1 MEYIIGIEIGGSKLQ
16 VFLSE
21 SKLKIIKKFFKDV
34 GDTKEASHILDM
46 ITSIVDELVLKYK
59 IKAISVGFGGPIDY
73 KTGQIFTSYQVG
85 SWQNFQLVQWLENK
99 YQTKVIVE
107 NDANTAA
114 FAEAHLG
121 RGKGYSRVFYITLGS
136 GVGGGFII
144 DGKLYHGKAP
154 CESEIGHIRLDKSGK
169 TLESSCSGWAI
180 DDKLRKYMTENCE
193 CIIGRLAK
201 DSNKSEASFLNQ
213 AIDSGDSEAKEILDT
228 AIDDLVFG
236 ISHVVHLLHPEIIII
251 GGGISLIG
259 KYLEDK
265 VNQCLPKYLMSSI
278 RDNPPVV
285 RLAKLKKD
293 VVPIGAI
300 LLAGI
305 DDQ

>member
-85 SWQNFQLVQWLENK
+85 SWQDFQLVQWLENK
-99 YQTKVIVE
+99 YQTKVIAE

-121 RGKGYSRVFYITLGS
+121 RGK
-136 GVGGGFII
+136 
-144 DGKLYHGKAP
+144 K
-154 CESEIGHIRLDKSGK
+154 
-169 TLESSCSGWAI
+169 
-180 DDKLRKYMTENCE
+180 
-193 CIIGRLAK
+193 
-201 DSNKSEASFLNQ
+201 
-213 AIDSGDSEAKEILDT
+213 
-228 AIDDLVFG
+228 
-236 ISHVVHLLHPEIIII
+236 
-251 GGGISLIG
+251 
-259 KYLEDK
+259 
-265 VNQCLPKYLMSSI
+265 
-278 RDNPPVV
+278 
-285 RLAKLKKD
+285 
-293 VVPIGAI
+293 
-300 LLAGI
+300 
-305 DDQ
+305 